1 MLKLNVF
8 SGPRPFRWFSSAL
21 LAACIAL
28 PATVSAGQAGDE
40 GRGEILSVVGL
51 TQDGRLVSFKT
62 NAPGRSKELSFVS
75 GFVGADTELIGIDY
89 RVQNGLLYGVG
100 NKGGVYAG
108 SQ

>member
-1 MLKLNVF
+1 M
-8 SGPRPFRWFSSAL
+8 
-21 LAACIAL
+21 
-28 PATVSAGQAGDE
+28 
-40 GRGEILSVVGL
+40 
-51 TQDGRLVSFKT
+51 SFKT
-62 NAPGRSKELSFVS
+62 NAPGRSKELSFVG